1 MVDIDKGRFERRLK
15 ALYEGWRVSQA
26 RLRAPIT
33 NTVMLLARPG
43 NALHAAHAVPVQDG
57 GLWGD
62 ANALAVAVGSVSE
75 AITYTKS
82 SSLHLW
88 LLGYEFT
95 GEEG

>member
-1 MVDIDKGRFERRLK
+1 MP
-15 ALYEGWRVSQA
+15 
-26 RLRAPIT
+26 PIT
-33 NTVMLLARPG
+33 KMLLAAVG
-43 NALHAAHAVPVQDG
+43 STHLHPLCRAVQDG

-62 ANALAVAVGSVSE
+62 ASALAVAVGSVSE